1 MSNLRLWTA
10 VVLLVMTFSAPGA
23 DAADLGAATG
33 EETSVSQGGSEQ
45 EQRLRQ
51 GRGMVIAGL
60 TVQGIGLAL
69 VAASR
74 ADLNL
79 YTYGRPIWHGVSI
92 PFAPI
97 TVDGF
102 HRLLGDG
109 TRAGDLRALSIGF
122 FEGAAYS
129 GLVAIIDL
137 VIELALLQ
145 QRDESDDDDYGMGP
159 GPALALIPAIS
170 IVAHASVAVGL
181 LIPGIV
187 AAAQSR
193 GSAPPVTDGGLAIVP
208 WVAGDG
214 AGFAA
219 CGRF

>member
-1 MSNLRLWTA
+1 MSRAGEVTRLWL
-10 VVLLVMTFSAPGA
+10 VIGLLVAASSAGTS
-23 DAADLGAATG
+23 AAQDVLDP
-33 EETSVSQGGSEQ
+33 ELRV
-45 EQRLRQ
+45 RQ
-51 GRGMVIAGL
+51 GRGMVVAGL

-109 TRAGDLRALSIGF
+109 TRASDLRALSIGF

-129 GLVAIIDL
+129 GLVALIDL
-137 VIELALLQ
+137 TIELAIAG
-145 QRDESDDDDYGMGP
+145 RGADPDDDSYGMGP

-170 IVAHASVAVGL
+170 IVAHAGVAVGL

-187 AAAQSR
+187 TAAQSR
-193 GSAPPVTDGGLAIVP
+193 RANPPVAARGPLVVP
-208 WVAGDG
+208 WTTGHAAGI
-214 AGFAA
+214 ATSW
-219 CGRF
+219 RF